1 MTEYNFQEWL
11 NTSISDDPEV
21 VLAGKLEYLRLYLT
35 DAMRDLREKAGLT
48 QAEFAQKLG
57 VQQAAISKLESA
69 AKDHKL
75 ESVLQ
80 YLHALNADLL
90 IAVKQGNNLYQV
102 SENNGNILIDLPES
116 IQEAATAQEMTIRD
130 YVMSQLQPPTQSPK
144 SIIQTFL
151 ESNDEVAV
159 KVRARINNQ
168 SLSEIAN
175 KLEKSLRQDTPED
188 EDKDELIK
196 EILEDYEAIAGVSRD
211 VTGYDSNAMEL
222 LYLAQDLHQKL
233 IKIISQENLYAD
245 FSEMA
250 ADTEYQQEALTISQE
265 FAQSDWEALQLGESE
280 YETR

>member
-196 EILEDYEAIAGVSRD
+196 EILEDYEASAGVSRD